1 MFIFFKVGI
10 MICPVPTSQV
20 GSKNQLKGCKRT
32 YKCPVSEVGNVF
44 LSGAAKI
51 PTISKKKK
59 KVAHSTLLAW
69 EIPWTEEP
77 GGLQFMG
84 SQRVRHNFKSKQ

>member
-1 MFIFFKVGI
+1 

-59 KVAHSTLLAW
+59 KGSPLHSSCLGNPMDRGAW
-69 EIPWTEEP
+69 RATVH
-77 GGLQFMG
+77 GVTKSQTQLQ
-84 SQRVRHNFKSKQ
+84 K